1 MIVSTHETCS
11 NEAQAHEM
19 LKKIDDLQHGLHAQ
33 VDNAIATHSERI
45 EDSYLKSY
53 KSLQDMVE
61 KHQVMEMQV
70 DNIHSKIKANLD
82 VFMVQI
88 IQVIW

>member
-1 MIVSTHETCS
+1 MPIVHFESQEIPIVDRVPHKLGTTFV
-11 NEAQAHEM
+11 
-19 LKKIDDLQHGLHAQ
+19 GLGDVAL
-33 VDNAIATHSERI
+33 NGGE
-45 EDSYLKSY
+45 
-53 KSLQDMVE
+53 
-61 KHQVMEMQV
+61 QVMEMQV